1 MKAYRKEL
9 GLGLIVILCVVILI
23 WKVGQSPP
31 PEPQADGRPPCGT
44 DRETLVMQD
53 EWMSGTLEKNTEFE
67 ALKDWHSCHP
77 LERGDLVLYQV
88 SKSHDPVVRKV
99 AGIPGDKFKI
109 RKDQNKNSW
118 NIEIN
123 GQTLMENDKPYH
135 FGSANPP
142 ALKLYQDAQ
151 NGVLD
156 QSAVLIFSTKSPG
169 DQDSGSL
176 GVLSTNDIVGLVT
189 PSK

>member
-9 GLGLIVILCVVILI
+9 GLGLIIVVCLSVLV
-23 WKVGQSPP
+23 WKVTRPT
-31 PEPQADGRPPCGT
+31 PEPEAPGLPPCGT
-44 DRETLVMQD
+44 ERETLVMQD

-67 ALKDWHSCHP
+67 ALMDWHACHK
-77 LERGDLVLYQV
+77 LVRGDLVLYRV
-88 SKSHDPVVRKV
+88 SKSHDPVVLKV
-99 AGIPGDKFKI
+99 AGIPGDTFKLK
-109 RKDQNKNSW
+109 KDENRNSW

-123 GQTLMENDKPYH
+123 GETLMEGGKPYH

-151 NGVLD
+151 KGLLD
-156 QSAVLIFSTKSPG
+156 KSSVLIFSTKSPG
-169 DQDSGSL
+169 EQDSGSL

-189 PSK
+189 PSQ